1 MVESGFHDR
10 LCRECRL
17 GNLRFTQ
24 AKCAK
29 YIDIWVSKI
38 RGFVAYWT
46 CWCCLV
52 FFQKALFDLPFC
64 RVRCSAQS
72 LACQSNIGM
81 HLFSCRALLKVE
93 PSGTAMFFTESAQ
106 NSRSQLALAF
116 SWLSDFCF
124 RAVCI
129 HLDTKMPKL
138 AWLLISTVSSGHM
151 TPEDSG
157 QCGNEAES
165 LLQTAKKNPFLSLA
179 ELNTQA
185 DQAGAIWGRC
195 CRVLNYLK
203 YAWKLKM
210 IFVGCPVAISTCVK
224 SQCFL
229 LQLQVCVCR
238 DSL

>member
-1 MVESGFHDR
+1 MLFSF
-10 LCRECRL
+10 
-17 GNLRFTQ
+17 
-24 AKCAK
+24 
-29 YIDIWVSKI
+29 
-38 RGFVAYWT
+38 
-46 CWCCLV
+46 

-72 LACQSNIGM
+72 LACQPNIGM

-93 PSGTAMFFTESAQ
+93 LLCFLQNLHKTVARSSLWLLADWAIFASVPFTY
-106 NSRSQLALAF
+106 
-116 SWLSDFCF
+116 
-124 RAVCI
+124 
-129 HLDTKMPKL
+129 LDTKMSKL
-138 AWLLISTVSSGHM
+138 AWLLILTVSSGHM

-165 LLQTAKKNPFLSLA
+165 LLQTAKRNPFLSLA

-195 CRVLNYLK
+195 YRVLKYLK

>member
-52 FFQKALFDLPFC
+52 FFSESTVWLAFLQSS
-64 RVRCSAQS
+64 VQCSEPRMSTKHWHAFI
-72 LACQSNIGM
+72 L
-81 HLFSCRALLKVE
+81 LSCIAE
-93 PSGTAMFFTESAQ
+93 SGTAMFFTESAQ

-124 RAVCI
+124 RAFYPAFTY
-129 HLDTKMPKL
+129 LDTKMSKL
-138 AWLLISTVSSGHM
+138 AWLLILTVSSGHM

-195 CRVLNYLK
+195 CRVLK
-203 YAWKLKM
+203 
-210 IFVGCPVAISTCVK
+210 
-224 SQCFL
+224 
-229 LQLQVCVCR
+229 
-238 DSL
+238 